1 MRILFSPVGTTDPIS
16 NNNYK
21 DGSMLHIARVYKP
34 DKIVMYMSKEMLDN
48 QEKDDRYRYCI
59 GELDKL
65 NSTTTEIEIIER
77 PDLTRVH
84 EFDYFYEDFKEILD
98 SYVKKLGEDDELLV
112 NISSG
117 TPQMKSGLAVLQT
130 ILVYKQCRLIQVV
143 TPEGR
148 SNTHK
153 PGECDIK
160 LLWEYCE
167 DNDKENFENRC
178 KEIVCPSLSTI
189 KMEEIIKKHILAY
202 DYAAALS
209 IAEELPQKSTE
220 SYIHLL
226 RYAKAR
232 LQLNEIEVNAAR
244 SVNDEYDFLPVKKSE
259 QRKIVEYA
267 LALDVKRKR
276 GEFADFLRAITPLLV
291 ELFVNVLKNCFE
303 IDLSPFTETEKGE
316 FKWNGT
322 KISENIEQT
331 LKDGNID
338 LYKNSFKPSVT
349 SFHLYTI
356 MKNLPSK
363 NDNMRKAFEIIDI
376 LRAVEQNIR
385 NKAAHQMVSVT
396 DEKIKKLTKLSSS
409 EIMSRI
415 KKLFNYSDIS
425 VSKEKGWNSYEL
437 MNDSIIAK
445 ISQK

>member
-1 MRILFSPVGTTDPIS
+1 MQIF
-16 NNNYK
+16 
-21 DGSMLHIARVYKP
+21 
-34 DKIVMYMSKEMLDN
+34 
-48 QEKDDRYRYCI
+48 
-59 GELDKL
+59 
-65 NSTTTEIEIIER
+65 
-77 PDLTRVH
+77 
-84 EFDYFYEDFKEILD
+84 
-98 SYVKKLGEDDELLV
+98 
-112 NISSG
+112 
-117 TPQMKSGLAVLQT
+117 
-130 ILVYKQCRLIQVV
+130 
-143 TPEGR
+143 
-148 SNTHK
+148 
-153 PGECDIK
+153 
-160 LLWEYCE
+160 
-167 DNDKENFENRC
+167 
-178 KEIVCPSLSTI
+178 
-189 KMEEIIKKHILAY
+189 
-202 DYAAALS
+202 
-209 IAEELPQKSTE
+209 
-220 SYIHLL
+220 
-226 RYAKAR
+226 
-232 LQLNEIEVNAAR
+232 
-244 SVNDEYDFLPVKKSE
+244 
-259 QRKIVEYA
+259 
-267 LALDVKRKR
+267 
-276 GEFADFLRAITPLLV
+276 LV

>member
-1 MRILFSPVGTTDPIS
+1 M
-16 NNNYK
+16 
-21 DGSMLHIARVYKP
+21 
-34 DKIVMYMSKEMLDN
+34 
-48 QEKDDRYRYCI
+48 
-59 GELDKL
+59 
-65 NSTTTEIEIIER
+65 
-77 PDLTRVH
+77 
-84 EFDYFYEDFKEILD
+84 
-98 SYVKKLGEDDELLV
+98 
-112 NISSG
+112 
-117 TPQMKSGLAVLQT
+117 
-130 ILVYKQCRLIQVV
+130 
-143 TPEGR
+143 
-148 SNTHK
+148 
-153 PGECDIK
+153 
-160 LLWEYCE
+160 
-167 DNDKENFENRC
+167 
-178 KEIVCPSLSTI
+178 
-189 KMEEIIKKHILAY
+189 
-202 DYAAALS
+202 
-209 IAEELPQKSTE
+209 
-220 SYIHLL
+220 
-226 RYAKAR
+226 
-232 LQLNEIEVNAAR
+232 
-244 SVNDEYDFLPVKKSE
+244 PVKKSE

-363 NDNMRKAFEIIDI
+363 NDNMRKAFEII
-376 LRAVEQNIR
+376 
-385 NKAAHQMVSVT
+385 
-396 DEKIKKLTKLSSS
+396 EKIKKLTKLSSS